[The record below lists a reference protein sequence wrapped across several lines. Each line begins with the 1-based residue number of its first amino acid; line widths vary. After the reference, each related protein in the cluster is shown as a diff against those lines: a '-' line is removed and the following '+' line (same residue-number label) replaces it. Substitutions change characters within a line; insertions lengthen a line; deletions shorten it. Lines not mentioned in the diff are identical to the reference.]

1 MHVDHDAAASAFREQ
16 LATLLRVGTNLDDRA
31 LLAASRCHGW
41 TVADVLVHL
50 HFGLQEMLLGTLSTT
65 DDAADTDAASYWRE
79 APADGPDALDQVQ
92 LARSIASAYRPPTGL
107 VRHVCITADALNRA
121 VARLDAGTV
130 RFQGR
135 VLPTGDFL
143 ATWAVELAVHHLD
156 LNRELDLAPPAPAAL
171 SMARATVEALAGD
184 ALPASWSDEA
194 AVLAGAGRLPL
205 TDIQRREIGELG
217 DRLPAL

>member
-1 MHVDHDAAASAFREQ
+1 M
-16 LATLLRVGTNLDDRA
+16 
-31 LLAASRCHGW
+31 
-41 TVADVLVHL
+41 
-50 HFGLQEMLLGTLSTT
+50 
-65 DDAADTDAASYWRE
+65 
-79 APADGPDALDQVQ
+79 
-92 LARSIASAYRPPTGL
+92 
-107 VRHVCITADALNRA
+107 RHVCITADALNRA

-156 LNRELDLAPPAPAAL
+156 LNRELDLAPPVPAAL
-171 SMARATVEALAGD
+171 NMARATVEALAGG